1 MAQDKEDQTQP
12 IIPEVIDNDAYT
24 RWGWNPETQT
34 IEMPAEV
41 MAEAMARLPFDFA
54 QLNGLAE
61 ELLAKGWVVLELQK
75 PGPLSNLEK
84 SILFHELSHLTR
96 KYVSYQQVAEA
107 RIIILAQ
114 PFSPE
119 LFPEW
124 LR

>member
-1 MAQDKEDQTQP
+1 MATDEEDKSQP
-12 IIPEVIDNDAYT
+12 VDPEIIDNEAVT
-24 RWGWNPETQT
+24 NWGWNPETHSFT
-34 IEMPAEV
+34 LPAEV
-41 MAEAMARLPFDFA
+41 VAGAMAQLHFDFA
-54 QLNGLAE
+54 QLNGLAV

-75 PGPLSNLEK
+75 PGPLSNIEK

-96 KYVSYQQVAEA
+96 KYVSYQQVTPS

>member
-1 MAQDKEDQTQP
+1 MSTDEEAKSQTTA
-12 IIPEVIDNDAYT
+12 PEVVDNDAYT

-34 IEMPAEV
+34 IDMPAEV
-41 MAEAMARLPFDFA
+41 MAEAMTDLNFDLT
-54 QLNGLAE
+54 QLNELAK
-61 ELLAKGWVVLELQK
+61 ELLAKGWVVLELQRR
-75 PGPLSNLEK
+75 GELSNLEK

-96 KYVSYQQVAEA
+96 KYVSYQQVTSS

-114 PFSPE
+114 PFAPE

>member
-1 MAQDKEDQTQP
+1 MAQDKEDKTQP
-12 IIPEVIDNDAYT
+12 VTPEVIDNDAAT
-24 RWGWNPETQT
+24 RWGWNPETHT
-34 IEMPAEV
+34 IDVPAEV
-41 MAEAMARLPFDFA
+41 MAEAMAQLHFDFA

-61 ELLAKGWVVLELQK
+61 ELLVKGWVVLELQK

-96 KYVSYQQVAEA
+96 KYVSYQQVTDS

-114 PFSPE
+114 PFAPE

>member
-1 MAQDKEDQTQP
+1 
-12 IIPEVIDNDAYT
+12 V
-24 RWGWNPETQT
+24 
-34 IEMPAEV
+34 PAEV
-41 MAEAMARLPFDFA
+41 MAEAMAQLHFDFA

-61 ELLAKGWVVLELQK
+61 ELLVKGWVVLELQK

-96 KYVSYQQVAEA
+96 KYVSYQQVTDS

-114 PFSPE
+114 PFAPE